1 MRASSST
8 GSVRVRTLVRWRSST
23 VSRGATVLAAT
34 DAKVPVIGI
43 RMFRTSLRD
52 LSDLAE
58 QLLITLAG
66 ELRAARM
73 MEEPS

>member
-1 MRASSST
+1 M
-8 GSVRVRTLVRWRSST
+8 
-23 VSRGATVLAAT
+23 SRGATVLAAT

-66 ELRAARM
+66 EWRAARM